1 MNLTTK
7 WSIRF
12 TKTAEKLFEKLD
24 TQAQKRILKFLK
36 ERLLTHEDPRLLGKL
51 LSGNLGGFWRYRVGD
66 YRIICKMEDEDFVI
80 LVIRVDHRRQVYD

>member
-12 TKTAEKLFEKLD
+12 TKTAEKLFEKID

-36 ERLLTHEDPRLLGKL
+36 ERLLTHEDPRLLGKP

-66 YRIICKMEDEDFVI
+66 YRIICKIEDEDFVI